1 MESILDRV
9 KSPFSNEFI
18 AELLLKYISV
28 GGDIQT
34 LYDYLNNSGTDK
46 KNEDIINFAYQLK
59 EAGHDS
65 QQFKCE
71 TNKYWCVIFGKDVLT
86 PPASRSF

>member
-34 LYDYLNNSGTDK
+34 LYDYLNNSGTEK
-46 KNEDIINFAYQLK
+46 K
-59 EAGHDS
+59 
-65 QQFKCE
+65 
-71 TNKYWCVIFGKDVLT
+71 
-86 PPASRSF
+86 